1 MKKLITVALVL
12 VLALS
17 LVACSSE
24 TNNTQGNKNVKI
36 GVILVHDENTGYDEA
51 HINGIKKALENCG
64 IPNDT
69 DHVVWK
75 YNVPEDEKCHDAA
88 IELVE
93 AGCTHIFSDSY
104 GHQAYMQQ
112 AATENPDVVFA
123 SMTGDTAARSGL
135 KNFKNCFTKVYES
148 RYVSG
153 IVAGMK
159 LAELVKDG
167 KIADSNKDAD
177 GNIKIGY
184 VGAYPYAEV
193 VSGYTAFYLG
203 IKSVI
208 ENVVMEVQY
217 TQSWFDIAA
226 EGQAAKALMADG
238 CIIIGQ
244 HADSTGAPAEVQA
257 AYDAGTVAYS
267 IGYNVDMLSV
277 APKAALT
284 SATNIWAAYY
294 TYAFGQLLK
303 GEDID
308 IDWAK
313 GYSDDAVAIT
323 ALGESCAEGTQEKV
337 DEAIAAIK
345 AGTLHVFDINTFTV
359 DGKKVESCI
368 VDLDGD
374 FKTDS
379 DADKEAIWDG
389 YFHESELRSAPSFTL
404 RIDGITELNAEG

>member
-1 MKKLITVALVL
+1 MKKILAALL
-12 VLALS
+12 CAALLFALA
-17 LVACSSE
+17 ACSGGSDNGK
-24 TNNTQGNKNVKI
+24 TTDTGSDTKGGDNKKNIKI
-36 GVILVHDENTGYDEA
+36 GVILIGDENEGYTYA
-51 HINGIKKALENCG
+51 HIEGIKKAMKENN
-64 IPNDT
+64 ISEDQ
-69 DHVVWK
+69 VVWK
-75 YNVPEDEKCHDAA
+75 YNIPENEQCKETAEDLAEQ
-88 IELVE
+88 
-93 AGCTHIFSDSY
+93 GCTAIFSNSY
-104 GHQAYMQQ
+104 NHQTYMQQ
-112 AATENPDVVFA
+112 VAGEPGYEDITFVSA
-123 SMTGDTAARSGL
+123 TGDTAANSGL

-217 TQSWFDIAA
+217 TQSWFEIAA

-337 DEAIAAIK
+337 DEVITAIK

-359 DGKKVESCI
+359 DGKKVR
-368 VDLDGD
+368 VV
-374 FKTDS
+374 
-379 DADKEAIWDG
+379 
-389 YFHESELRSAPSFTL
+389 
-404 RIDGITELNAEG
+404 